1 MTDAAS
7 EEDVFKYSQ
16 QSISYLNTTS
26 DVIIIDSDID
36 RRTRQEG
43 KYGKKGLQPKCSI
56 KSDEVS

>member
-36 RRTRQEG
+36 RRTRQDS
-43 KYGKKGLQPKCSI
+43 KYGKKG
-56 KSDEVS
+56 